1 MKKIRYRSL
10 SYSTDILFY
19 ESVTAASAVVLIASA
34 IVLIAASVIAC
45 KNEDKDDE
53 ENPVAV
59 ATVAEEHL
67 VCPLSYLP
75 LHIM

>member
-1 MKKIRYRSL
+1 M
-10 SYSTDILFY
+10 FY
-19 ESVTAASAVVLIASA
+19 ESVTAASAVVVLITAA
-34 IVLIAASVIAC
+34 AVLIAASVVAC
-45 KNEDKDDE
+45 ENENKDDE

-75 LHIM
+75 LHTMWKREKSA